1 VYLRL
6 GMSTIF
12 EGGKP
17 VNETGI
23 AKILQLY
30 RQGLT
35 SSDIARKTGVP
46 TWAVELI
53 LKLELA

>member
-1 VYLRL
+1 
-6 GMSTIF
+6 MSTVF
-12 EGGKP
+12 KEGKP
-17 VNETGI
+17 MNETGI

-30 RQGLT
+30 KQGLT

-46 TWAVELI
+46 TWTVELI